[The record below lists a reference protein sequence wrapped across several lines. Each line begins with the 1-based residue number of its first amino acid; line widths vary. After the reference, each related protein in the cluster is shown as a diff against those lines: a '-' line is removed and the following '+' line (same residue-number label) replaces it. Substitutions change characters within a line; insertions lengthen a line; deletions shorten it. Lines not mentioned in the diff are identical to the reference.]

1 MRLECFHAIRY
12 LPTYNGIDTFNE
24 FECTE
29 NGWSLPDDMK
39 PIKCR
44 HIICPALLDVSEE
57 IEVECRWR
65 DQACT
70 SLVPV
75 PYVHENVNDEI
86 YQHCECNTAAY
97 KCKKEG

>member
-1 MRLECFHAIRY
+1 MEIRY

-44 HIICPALLDVSEE
+44 HVSCPAPYDVGGEV
-57 IEVECRWR
+57 EVECTMR

-70 SLVPV
+70 SLVPGQRS
-75 PYVHENVNDEI
+75 HININDEK
-86 YQHCECNTAAY
+86 YQHCECHEAAY